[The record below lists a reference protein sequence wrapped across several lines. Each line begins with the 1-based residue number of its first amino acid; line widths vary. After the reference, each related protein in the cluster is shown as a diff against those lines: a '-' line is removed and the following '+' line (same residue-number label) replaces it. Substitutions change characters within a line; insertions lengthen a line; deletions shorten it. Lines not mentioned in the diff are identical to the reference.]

1 MCVNEI
7 FPDQDSHHIK
17 VYEAKMGQDVALAG
31 QYSVSAVWSF
41 IQALIFDILYYSPSA
56 LLENF
61 HLKVSP
67 RELVSSFFFFF
78 LVSW

>member
-17 VYEAKMGQDVALAG
+17 VYEAKTRQDVALAG
-31 QYSVSAVWSF
+31 HYSVSAVGSF
-41 IQALIFDILYYSPSA
+41 IQAPIFDIFYYCPSA
-56 LLENF
+56 LLDNF

-67 RELVSSFFFFF
+67 RELVSSFFF
-78 LVSW
+78 

>member
-17 VYEAKMGQDVALAG
+17 VYEAKMRQDVALAG
-31 QYSVSAVWSF
+31 HYSVSAVWSF

-67 RELVSSFFFFF
+67 RELVSSFFF